1 MDWEKLVST
10 ELYHF
15 LFVFARLGG
24 AFLFMPF
31 YASVYIPRRIRLI
44 FALAAAAA
52 LTPVLAA
59 EMPVSA
65 PQNVPEL
72 FRSLV
77 IEITVGVF
85 LGIFPFFLMTV
96 LDLAGVNAAMA
107 TSFSNA
113 TVLDPQTNVQS
124 TVLTSFLT
132 LTAVLMIVTTNLHHV
147 MLGAVLDSYRTFP
160 VGRPLLTADM
170 SECLTKAL
178 SAAFTYGFQIGSP
191 FVVMIILMYSSM
203 GVMSRLMP
211 QLNIMF
217 VIMPLQVYLGL
228 ALLMVSLPMMMWWF
242 LDFFQDNLRRFA
254 M

>member
-1 MDWEKLVST
+1 MDWERLVSL

-31 YASVYIPRRIRLI
+31 YGSVYIPTRIRLI
-44 FALAAAAA
+44 FVLAIAMM
-52 LTPVLAA
+52 LTPALGS
-59 EMPVSA
+59 EMVEPPESA
-65 PQNVPEL
+65 LEL
-72 FRSLV
+72 FRLLL

-85 LGIFPFFLMTV
+85 LGIFPYFLMTAI
-96 LDLAGVNAAMA
+96 DLTGVNAAMA

-113 TVLDPQTNVQS
+113 TLLDPQTNVQS

-132 LTAVLMIVTTNLHHV
+132 LCVLLLIVVTNLHHV
-147 MLGAVLDSYRTFP
+147 MLGAVLASYKTFP
-160 VGRPLLTADM
+160 VGQSLLTGDM
-170 SECLTKAL
+170 SEMLAKTL
-178 SAAFTYGFQIGSP
+178 SAAFMYGFQIGSP
-191 FVVMIILMYSSM
+191 FIVMIILMYSSM

-211 QLNIMF
+211 QLNIIF
-217 VIMPLQVYLGL
+217 IVMPLQVYLGL

-242 LDFFQDNLRRFA
+242 MEFFRDNLRLFS